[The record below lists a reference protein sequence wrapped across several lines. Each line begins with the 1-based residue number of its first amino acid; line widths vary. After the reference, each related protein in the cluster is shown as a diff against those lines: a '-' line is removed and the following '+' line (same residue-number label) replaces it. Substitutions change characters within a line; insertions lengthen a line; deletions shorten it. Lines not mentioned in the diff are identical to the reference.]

1 MTTEVSPYAHQ
12 PHSPSAEETVKVLA
26 ATSGNAKIHSLN
38 WVRNELNEGK
48 KRFNKFHR
56 QCKEADTYYN
66 GEFDFDVPDGGTM
79 LRLGTFRSVVKTGI
93 DHIAPSFMDVS
104 VPPRSSRASA
114 AAELA
119 EKFLVGANHMSEISY
134 PTKREVVKHQFLY
147 GVAWKKVEFAG
158 SEWSD
163 FPEPPQEGDNE
174 ETYRQIIEDI
184 LASRDFC
191 FPFTSTVV
199 NPQEIVWDMTN
210 PHNPHWVIRF
220 YKVRAEWV
228 RAHFPGWE
236 QVRGKIVGDVS
247 FYEVWTKDE
256 VGYVADNRW
265 AMSPR
270 KHSYGLIPYTQYW
283 AQTGISTT
291 GNRPDH
297 LYQGLGHGNY
307 AMISAQ
313 SQLAS
318 QFIDITKK
326 TAWASREFAG
336 PTALVKDVIAN
347 YSDEPGAYNHIPPGV
362 SVNKSDVVEAPQ
374 SIIVGKEIL
383 DDAIEEA
390 TVSKIARG
398 QKPSGAASGYHS
410 AVLAGIAALNFGSV
424 QEATE
429 RGIQRDNELY
439 LRIVELVIRDRVT
452 VWGKTEAGNLD
463 ATITPKDIR
472 GHYVNIVRLNTVAPE
487 EQERK
492 INMWSN
498 QWRAGFV
505 DHQTALRNAGVSNPL
520 EVSANIAAEEFF
532 KNEMVQMAFA
542 QAAAQSIPLL
552 QQQLAAVGAAPTTGD
567 TANAA
572 AQNILNTQGAM
583 QLPNPGNFMT
593 GNRAGITP
601 NTPGAGPSGTTRPVI
616 PGSRG
621 EAELVARQISGPRS
635 GNVRVPG
642 RQLPPG
648 LG

>member
-1 MTTEVSPYAHQ
+1 MTTEISPYTSQ
-12 PHSPSAEETVKVLA
+12 PSSPSATETVKLLA
-26 ATSGNAKIHSLN
+26 AVAGNARIHSLN
-38 WVRNELNEGK
+38 WVRSELSEGR
-48 KRFNKFHR
+48 KRFNKFYR
-56 QCKEADTYYN
+56 QCREADSYYN

-104 VPPRSSRASA
+104 VPPRSARAAA

-119 EKFLVGANHMSEISY
+119 EKFLIGSNHMSETSY
-134 PTKREVVKHQFLY
+134 PTRREAVKHQFLY
-147 GVAWKKVEFAG
+147 GVSWKKVEFAG
-158 SEWSD
+158 SEWAD
-163 FPEPPQEGDNE
+163 FPEPPQEDDNE

-184 LASRDFC
+184 LARRDFC
-191 FPFTSTVV
+191 FPFTATVI
-199 NPQEIVWDMTN
+199 NPQEMVWDMTSPFN
-210 PHNPHWVIRF
+210 PKWVIRF
-220 YKVRAEWV
+220 YKVRAEWI
-228 RAHFPGWE
+228 RAHFPDWE
-236 QVRGKIVGDVS
+236 HIRGKISGEVS

-256 VGYVADNRW
+256 VAYVADDKW

-270 KHSYGLIPYTQYW
+270 KHSYGIIPYTQYW
-283 AQTGISTT
+283 PQTGITT
-291 GNRPDH
+291 VGRRPDH

-326 TAWASREFAG
+326 TAWPSREITG
-336 PTALVKDVIAN
+336 PTALAKEVIAN
-347 YSDEPGAYNHIPPGV
+347 YSDEPGAYNHIPPGI
-362 SVNKSDVVEAPQ
+362 SVDKSDVVEAPQ
-374 SIIVGKEIL
+374 SIIVGKDIL

-463 ATITPKDIR
+463 ATIRPKDIR
-472 GHYVNIVRLNTVAPE
+472 GHYINIVRLNTVAPE

-492 INMWSN
+492 VNMWSN

-505 DHQTALRNAGVSNPL
+505 DHQTALRNAGVTNPL
-520 EVSANIAAEEFF
+520 EVSANIAAEQFF
-532 KNEMVQMAFA
+532 RSELVQAAFA

-552 QQQLAAVGAAPTTGD
+552 QQQLEAVQAAPTATQ
-567 TANAA
+567 TAEQA

-583 QLPNPGNFMT
+583 QLANAGNFQA
-593 GNRAGITP
+593 GNQAGTRP
-601 NTPGAGPSGTTRPVI
+601 NTPGGGPSGTVRPVL
-616 PGSRG
+616 PGSAG
-621 EAELVARQISGPRS
+621 EADLIARQISGPRS

-642 RQLPPG
+642 RDLAPG